1 MLNAPTMILA
11 STFSPSMLPR
21 EGSSFGVA
29 FERLSLSEIRKAL
42 RAGLW
47 ASAVGRPEV
56 ADHMSRALQ
65 MPVPVAR
72 RRVQLAADTR
82 LFVLNPRLRTDLWGE
97 LDRELDDLQFHCFEV
112 RSVSDGTATNR
123 NVKAPTMNHENFDEI
138 FYLIGNAGERLVPC
152 VITSRKC
159 GERGYHVMPPGK
171 GNDVSSATITLDPRA
186 VVEAVVLRGMSVRCK
201 PDTDERAPPSAISLG
216 KRSAPRYWLR
226 PDLHD
231 WVKGARIAP
240 STAAFA

>member
-1 MLNAPTMILA
+1 MLNAPTTLLA

-21 EGSSFGVA
+21 EGGSFGVA
-29 FERLSLSEIRKAL
+29 FERLSLSEIREAL
-42 RAGLW
+42 RAGPW

-72 RRVQLAADTR
+72 RSVQLAASTR
-82 LFVLNPRLRTDLWGE
+82 LFVLNPRLRADLWNE

-112 RSVSDGTATNR
+112 RSVTAPTTTNP
-123 NVKAPTMNHENFDEI
+123 NLKEPTMNHDNLDEI
-138 FYLIGNAGERLVPC
+138 FHLIGNAGERLVPC
-152 VITSRKC
+152 VISSRKR

-201 PDTDERAPPSAISLG
+201 PDTDERASPSAISLG
-216 KRSAPRYWLR
+216 QRSALHYWLR

-240 STAAFA
+240 SNASGA